1 VEESMRIAYALIL
14 ATGISI
20 PGLAQTGTSGTTAP
34 AANPDAPSNPAIN
47 RSEGNNPGAP
57 AAGANSF
64 TEGQARSRLE
74 KDGYTEI
81 SELTKDGDGLW
92 RGKAKKGGQT
102 VEVAVDYQGNIVP
115 R

>member
-1 VEESMRIAYALIL
+1 MRLIHALVIA
-14 ATGISI
+14 ATAATL
-20 PGLAQTGTSGTTAP
+20 PALAQTPPAGNQSAP
-34 AANPDAPSNPAIN
+34 EANKDAPGNPAIN
-47 RSEGNNPGAP
+47 RSDANNPGAP

-64 TEGQARSRLE
+64 TEGQAKSRLE
-74 KDGYTEI
+74 KDGYTNI

-92 RGKAKKGGQT
+92 RGNAQRGGQT

>member
-1 VEESMRIAYALIL
+1 MRFIHALVIAV
-14 ATGISI
+14 ATVAAV
-20 PGLAQTGTSGTTAP
+20 PALAQTAPAGSQSAP
-34 AANPDAPSNPAIN
+34 AANPEAPRNPAIN

-64 TEGQARSRLE
+64 TEGQAKSRLE

-92 RGKAKKGGQT
+92 RGKAKKAGQT
-102 VEVAVDYQGNIVP
+102 VEVAIDYQGNIVP